1 MEEKNLDQ
9 LLESMF
15 RREKRVVITE
25 DAEGCVNIRV
35 NQPEPFII
43 PVVCDALV
51 SLMAGCVRMGALS
64 REVCREV
71 LESMPE
77 ALEERI
83 ENMDG
88 TRTVMMKRKGSAE

>member
-15 RREKRVVITE
+15 RREKRVVITG
-25 DAEGCVNIRV
+25 DAEGDTHIQLT
-35 NQPEPFII
+35 QPEPFVI
-43 PVVCDALV
+43 PMVCDALIA
-51 SLMAGCVRMGALS
+51 LMVGCVRMGALS

-71 LESMPE
+71 LEGMPD
-77 ALEERI
+77 ALDQRI

-88 TRTVMMKRKGSAE
+88 TRTVMMKRKESAE